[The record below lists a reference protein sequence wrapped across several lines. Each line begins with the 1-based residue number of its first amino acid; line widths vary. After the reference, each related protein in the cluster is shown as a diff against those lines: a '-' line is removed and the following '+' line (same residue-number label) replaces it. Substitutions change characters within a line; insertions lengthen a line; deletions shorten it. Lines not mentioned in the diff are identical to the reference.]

1 MYDLALIV
9 AVIIALT
16 ELVKRTLP
24 IDKKYLPIISLA
36 FGILAGVVYV
46 AGSIEERIFTG
57 LVLGLTASGLF
68 DQTKIVE
75 SKDAES

>member
-16 ELVKRTLP
+16 ELVKQVLP
-24 IDKKYLPIISLA
+24 INKKFLPVISLM
-36 FGILAGVVYV
+36 FGIIAGLVYV
-46 AGSIEERIFTG
+46 EGKLQERIFTG
-57 LVLGLTASGLF
+57 IVLGLTASGLF

-75 SKDAES
+75 NND